1 MDCTLTVSK
10 NLAIIRTGNYNAAR
24 QALGLSVRCVPPG
37 LQPQNASGSLGCGPL
52 RLQPGNFVPTP
63 AVGFLHRP
71 LATAAGIM
79 HPRTEEMKMTV
90 APNRPSLPVKQ
101 GLPESLQS
109 VNPSTASTSPPPLSP
124 LAGGASNRAISIP
137 PAKKPVRIEARR
149 CAEKGCIYPAGPG
162 ESGRCRQHQRQ
173 QHEPTLFHS
182 RQPSM
187 ILLDCA
193 KFGLPE
199 EEPED
204 SRFRDRRRL
213 AAQREAFLGGAA

>member
-1 MDCTLTVSK
+1 
-10 NLAIIRTGNYNAAR
+10 
-24 QALGLSVRCVPPG
+24 
-37 LQPQNASGSLGCGPL
+37 
-52 RLQPGNFVPTP
+52 
-63 AVGFLHRP
+63 
-71 LATAAGIM
+71 
-79 HPRTEEMKMTV
+79 MTV
-90 APNRPSLPVKQ
+90 APNRPGLPGKQ
-101 GLPESLQS
+101 VLPESLQT
-109 VNPSTASTSPPPLSP
+109 VNPSTASPSPPALSP
-124 LAGGASNRAISIP
+124 LADASKRAISIP

-149 CAEKGCIYPAGPG
+149 CVERGCIYPAGPG
-162 ESGRCRQHQRQ
+162 KSERCLQHQRQ
-173 QHEPTLFHS
+173 QREPTLFHS

>member
-1 MDCTLTVSK
+1 MALSDSGPATSP
-10 NLAIIRTGNYNAAR
+10 IR
-24 QALGLSVRCVPPG
+24 
-37 LQPQNASGSLGCGPL
+37 PQLVFFTD
-52 RLQPGNFVPTP
+52 RL
-63 AVGFLHRP
+63 LMRP
-71 LATAAGIM
+71 ESCI
-79 HPRTEEMKMTV
+79 PRTEEIKMTV
-90 APNRPSLPVKQ
+90 APNRPGLPVKHA
-101 GLPESLQS
+101 LPESLQT
-109 VNPSTASTSPPPLSP
+109 VNPSTASASPPPLSP
-124 LAGGASNRAISIP
+124 LAGGASSRAISIP

-162 ESGRCRQHQRQ
+162 ETGRCLQHQRQ
-173 QHEPTLFHS
+173 QREPALFHS